1 MTPWDDLL
9 TTIDTLALTDQP
21 MDVDT
26 ETRLVGLI
34 ERGQADRS
42 IDRELRPD
50 VTARWLVGLAL
61 AQRALR
67 DRAVIDESVDSLD
80 DATQLRM
87 IATRWLHPARP
98 GA

>member
-21 MDVDT
+21 LSTDT
-26 ETRLVGLI
+26 EAHLVRLI
-34 ERGQADRS
+34 EQGQQDRS

-67 DRAVIDESVDSLD
+67 EHASVDDLD
-80 DATQLRM
+80 DAAQLRM
-87 IATRWLHPARP
+87 IATRWLHPARL